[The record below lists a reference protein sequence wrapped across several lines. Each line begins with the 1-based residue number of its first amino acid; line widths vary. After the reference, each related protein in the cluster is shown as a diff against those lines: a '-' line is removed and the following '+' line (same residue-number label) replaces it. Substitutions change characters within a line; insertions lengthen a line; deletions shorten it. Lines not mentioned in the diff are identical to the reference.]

1 MMKSLTSGTD
11 QVKSVISYSHHA
23 CKLCKTVIP
32 FLLIFGTFIKPC
44 PHRDISEVV
53 HLEIWRVL
61 VAV

>member
-32 FLLIFGTFIKPC
+32 FLLIFRTFIKPC

-53 HLEIWRVL
+53 HLEI
-61 VAV
+61 